1 VGGGMSITV
10 NVDVDIDLSDIE
22 TEDLVEEL
30 EMRNH
35 TMPINLGGVDIDRI
49 RHLMLC
55 GLVEQAKAEAWQM
68 IEKTLRATA

>member
-1 VGGGMSITV
+1 MSITV
-10 NVDVDIDLSDIE
+10 NIDVDIDMSDID

-35 TMPINLGGVDIDRI
+35 TMPINLGGVDIYRI

-55 GLVEQAKAEAWQM
+55 GLVEEAKKEAWQM

>member
-1 VGGGMSITV
+1 MSITV
-10 NVDVDIDLSDIE
+10 NIDVDVDISDID

-30 EMRNH
+30 EMRNQAL
-35 TMPINLGGVDIDRI
+35 PLNLGGVDIDRI

-55 GLVEQAKAEAWQM
+55 GLVEEAKMEAWQM

>member
-1 VGGGMSITV
+1 MSITV
-10 NVDVDIDLSDIE
+10 NIDVDVDISDID

-30 EMRNH
+30 EMRNQAL
-35 TMPINLGGVDIDRI
+35 PLNLGGVDIDRI

-55 GLVEQAKAEAWQM
+55 GLVEEAKKEAWQM